1 MGQVKRAAAIVE
13 ELRSCSESLND
24 LANELDELFFGHR
37 DECTASP
44 APKPT
49 PKPTPKPEPE
59 KPALKL
65 EDVRKVLAQK
75 ARAGLT
81 DEVRALIQKYG
92 AERLSDVEP
101 IHYAALLADAEVL
114 HAE

>member
-1 MGQVKRAAAIVE
+1 MGQVKRAAAIVK
-13 ELRSCSESLND
+13 ELRACSEKLND
-24 LANELDELFFGHR
+24 LANGLNELFFGST
-37 DECTASP
+37 DERGNAP
-44 APKPT
+44 APQ
-49 PKPTPKPEPE
+49 PTPKPEPE

-92 AERLSDVEP
+92 ADRLSEVDPV
-101 IHYAALLADAEVL
+101 HYAALLADAEVL

>member
-44 APKPT
+44 APKPG
-49 PKPTPKPEPE
+49 PE

-92 AERLSDVEP
+92 ADRLSEVDPV
-101 IHYAALLADAEVL
+101 HYAALLADAEVL

>member
-13 ELRSCSESLND
+13 ELRACSEKLND
-24 LANELDELFFGHR
+24 LANELNELFFGST
-37 DECTASP
+37 DERGNAP
-44 APKPT
+44 APQ
-49 PKPTPKPEPE
+49 PTPKPEPE

>member
-49 PKPTPKPEPE
+49 PKPGPE

-92 AERLSDVEP
+92 ADRLSEVDPV
-101 IHYAALLADAEVL
+101 HYAALLADAEVL

>member
-13 ELRSCSESLND
+13 ELHACSEGLND
-24 LANELDELFFGHR
+24 LANELNELFFGNT
-37 DECTASP
+37 DESAASP
-44 APKPT
+44 APKPAS
-49 PKPTPKPEPE
+49 KLEPG

-92 AERLSDVEP
+92 AVRLSEVDPV
-101 IHYAALLADAEVL
+101 HYEELLADAEVL
-114 HAE
+114 HAD